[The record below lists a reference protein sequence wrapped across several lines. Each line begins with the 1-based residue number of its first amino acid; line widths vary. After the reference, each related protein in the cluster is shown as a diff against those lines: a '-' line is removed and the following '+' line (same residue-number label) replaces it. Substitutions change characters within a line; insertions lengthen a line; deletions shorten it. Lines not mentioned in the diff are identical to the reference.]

1 MVGMP
6 QQDAANDA
14 FEMQRARHRAN
25 TQHQVM
31 QQFLHDFAR
40 NMKYSVLADSAGD
53 IPEAQRQRMMAELR
67 PDLNARRQASGTG
80 GADDGPT
87 DEEIERQFPGGP
99 GERRAAM
106 RPRHPPHR
114 RIRMLNAAPA
124 DAARADAA
132 PAEEERGA
140 EEMSAEAGGS
150 DRARVRSQQ
159 SRRLHSDVMRRIGS
173 CSNEACVQS
182 VLAEAHHA
190 RQSRHHHRR
199 QSRPADADGGE
210 DAVLAVASRGGGG
223 GEQDANAAPPEA
235 AGEEQADAAA
245 AMMSG
250 GDAGE
255 DAPPVKPHPKHHRL
269 HAMLGAR
276 ERVVRDALGRP
287 MPLLFSASP
296 PEKAAAVL
304 SSSKPS
310 LLLLAGPALIAI
322 FTLLLTGSES

>member
-1 MVGMP
+1 MGGMP
-6 QQDAANDA
+6 PQDAANDA

-67 PDLNARRQASGTG
+67 PDLNARRG

-124 DAARADAA
+124 DAARAGAA

-140 EEMSAEAGGS
+140 EEMSAGAGGS
-150 DRARVRSQQ
+150 DIARVRSQQ

-173 CSNEACVQS
+173 CSDEACVQS

-190 RQSRHHHRR
+190 RQSRHYRR

-255 DAPPVKPHPKHHRL
+255 DAPVKPHPKHHRL